1 MNNNTFNE
9 NFESFNEDSN
19 SYLYDNINY
28 NLVNNYDIFSSLN
41 TVDLIQNETQYT
53 KRIYYTSNENQPLLL
68 NNNKEKDD
76 NVLDKPK
83 EKIIIFKTELIKEKN
98 ILTQNKKAKIEEI
111 KNNNESTH
119 NKYADDNI
127 MRKCKFIILSQIM
140 NFINVKIKEKYNHIG
155 YGTKIKQLK
164 KINKSQVTNIKVD
177 YNIKFMNKQLKD
189 IFSENI
195 SKRYTRFPLNKN
207 EKLINEL
214 INEKDNE
221 KKEYFNNLFS
231 LTFSDCLNHFNGQ
244 KFVPILNDLELFK
257 EIIND
262 SKKLKKI
269 NVDINDKEY
278 IEELRNYIE
287 NYEDILRSK
296 KSRKRKK
303 NSPI

>member
-1 MNNNTFNE
+1 MNYNTFNE

-140 NFINVKIKEKYNHIG
+140 DFINAKIKEKYNHIG

-221 KKEYFNNLFS
+221 KKEYFNNLLS
-231 LTFSDCLNHFNGQ
+231 LTFSDCSNHFNGQ
-244 KFVPILNDLELFK
+244 KFVSILNDLELFK

>member
-1 MNNNTFNE
+1 MKNNNFNE
-9 NFESFNEDSN
+9 NFRFFDEDSN
-19 SYLYDNINY
+19 SYSYDNINY
-28 NLVNNYDIFSSLN
+28 NLVNNYDIFPSLN

-53 KRIYYTSNENQPLLL
+53 NRIYYKSNENQPLLL
-68 NNNKEKDD
+68 KNNKEKDD

-140 NFINVKIKEKYNHIG
+140 DFINAKIKEKYNHIG

-164 KINKSQVTNIKVD
+164 KINKSQETNIKVD

-195 SKRYTRFPLNKN
+195 SKKYTRFPLNKN

-244 KFVPILNDLELFK
+244 KFVSILNDL
-257 EIIND
+257 
-262 SKKLKKI
+262 
-269 NVDINDKEY
+269 
-278 IEELRNYIE
+278 
-287 NYEDILRSK
+287 
-296 KSRKRKK
+296 
-303 NSPI
+303 

>member
-244 KFVPILNDLELFK
+244 KFVSILNDLELFK

-278 IEELRNYIE
+278 KEELRNYIE

-296 KSRKRKK
+296 KSRKK
-303 NSPI
+303 ILQYE

>member
-1 MNNNTFNE
+1 M
-9 NFESFNEDSN
+9 
-19 SYLYDNINY
+19 
-28 NLVNNYDIFSSLN
+28 VQKLN
-41 TVDLIQNETQYT
+41 
-53 KRIYYTSNENQPLLL
+53 
-68 NNNKEKDD
+68 
-76 NVLDKPK
+76 
-83 EKIIIFKTELIKEKN
+83 
-98 ILTQNKKAKIEEI
+98 
-111 KNNNESTH
+111 
-119 NKYADDNI
+119 
-127 MRKCKFIILSQIM
+127 
-140 NFINVKIKEKYNHIG
+140 
-155 YGTKIKQLK
+155 
-164 KINKSQVTNIKVD
+164 
-177 YNIKFMNKQLKD
+177 
-189 IFSENI
+189 
-195 SKRYTRFPLNKN
+195 KRYTRFPLNKN

>member
-76 NVLDKPK
+76 NALNKPK

-244 KFVPILNDLELFK
+244 KFVSILNDLELFK

>member
-41 TVDLIQNETQYT
+41 TVDLIQNETQFT
-53 KRIYYTSNENQPLLL
+53 NRIYYTSNENQPLLL

-76 NVLDKPK
+76 NALNKPK
-83 EKIIIFKTELIKEKN
+83 KKIIIFKTELIKEKN

-244 KFVPILNDLELFK
+244 
-257 EIIND
+257 
-262 SKKLKKI
+262 
-269 NVDINDKEY
+269 
-278 IEELRNYIE
+278 
-287 NYEDILRSK
+287 
-296 KSRKRKK
+296 
-303 NSPI
+303 

>member
-41 TVDLIQNETQYT
+41 TVDLIQNETQFT
-53 KRIYYTSNENQPLLL
+53 NRIYYTSNENQPLLL

-221 KKEYFNNLFS
+221 KKEYFNNLFI
-231 LTFSDCLNHFNGQ
+231 LTFSDCLNHFIGQ

>member
-76 NVLDKPK
+76 NALNKPK

-231 LTFSDCLNHFNGQ
+231 LTFSDCLNHFIGQ
-244 KFVPILNDLELFK
+244 KFVPILKDLELFK

>member
-262 SKKLKKI
+262 SKKLKK
-269 NVDINDKEY
+269 
-278 IEELRNYIE
+278 
-287 NYEDILRSK
+287 
-296 KSRKRKK
+296 
-303 NSPI
+303 